1 MPNTAT
7 SQIACESQH
16 TQMER
21 YLMYSHD
28 QIAAAD
34 KRPKDA
40 IIICHQKNPN
50 KCNAIAWCRVN
61 IAEEKIIPVLLLPNN
76 STDFTV
82 MNHLKT
88 YSSSKLLMNI
98 Q

>member
-28 QIAAAD
+28 QITAAD

-61 IAEEKIIPVLLLPNN
+61 IAAEKIIPVLLLPNN